1 MYTAEEKRAY
11 WISLNARQ
19 KEREIQK
26 KVDEANR
33 FINDLLKMQD
43 DEIDEID
50 EIEETNPEL
59 YKALC
64 DECLYRYGQMIERE
78 QNRRDSLWFP
88 SPTNEW
94 FLNQFL
100 PSFKDGQ
107 RVSEKQ
113 CAIFARYGDYD
124 PQHRIGV
131 NVNGKIYRITEEYKP
146 LYKRYEYVYT
156 LEIIAL

>member
-1 MYTAEEKRAY
+1 MFL
-11 WISLNARQ
+11 SL
-19 KEREIQK
+19 RE
-26 KVDEANR
+26 
-33 FINDLLKMQD
+33 
-43 DEIDEID
+43 
-50 EIEETNPEL
+50 
-59 YKALC
+59 
-64 DECLYRYGQMIERE
+64 MIERE

-113 CAIFARYGDYD
+113 CAIFARYGDSD